1 MTYRQFTTILRHFSD
16 FPLTE
21 RIDFNAVRDMLDAR
35 DKYTIALAQ
44 EGYDLENI
52 GRLSYEKFGIP
63 QRGWKGGN
71 TAMERA
77 YRHFLHY
84 AQIAK
89 YDPIKELLNRE

>member
-1 MTYRQFTTILRHFSD
+1 LTYRQFTTILRHFSD

-63 QRGWKGGN
+63 QRGWKGGS

-77 YRHFLHY
+77 YRHFLHF
-84 AQIAK
+84 AEIVK
-89 YDPIKELLNRE
+89 YDAIKELLSRP